1 MNQPSNPLLNQQPQY
16 HQPQQFGQQ
25 QAPVMTIGDWIVTSI
40 VLAIP
45 LVNLIMAFVWGFGSN
60 TNPNKANYCK
70 AWLIVIAIFVALYI
84 LLVVFAIGAGAA
96 AGRYQSA
103 GIFKQEGRL
112 TTCFRVFRRPLC
124 LPSDIFQTA

>member
-70 AWLIVIAIFVALYI
+70 AWLIFMAIVVALYI
-84 LLVVFAIGAGAA
+84 LLVVFVIGAGAA
-96 AGRYQSA
+96 ANKPEHSNKEA
-103 GIFKQEGRL
+103 
-112 TTCFRVFRRPLC
+112 V
-124 LPSDIFQTA
+124 

>member
-16 HQPQQFGQQ
+16 HQPQQFSQQ

-70 AWLIVIAIFVALYI
+70 AWLIFIAIVVARYI

-96 AGRYQSA
+96 AGQYQ
-103 GIFKQEGRL
+103 
-112 TTCFRVFRRPLC
+112 
-124 LPSDIFQTA
+124 

>member
-1 MNQPSNPLLNQQPQY
+1 
-16 HQPQQFGQQ
+16 
-25 QAPVMTIGDWIVTSI
+25 MTIGDWIVTSI

-84 LLVVFAIGAGAA
+84 LLAVFVIGAGAA
-96 AGRYQSA
+96 AGQYQ
-103 GIFKQEGRL
+103 
-112 TTCFRVFRRPLC
+112 
-124 LPSDIFQTA
+124 

>member
-16 HQPQQFGQQ
+16 HQPQQFNQQ

-40 VLAIP
+40 
-45 LVNLIMAFVWGFGSN
+45 VWGFGSN

-70 AWLIVIAIFVALYI
+70 AWLIFIAIVVALYI

-96 AGRYQSA
+96 AGRYQ
-103 GIFKQEGRL
+103 
-112 TTCFRVFRRPLC
+112 
-124 LPSDIFQTA
+124 

>member
-45 LVNLIMAFVWGFGSN
+45 LVNLIMDAPVVTELIQGDLN
-60 TNPNKANYCK
+60 TRNLKVELDKLLDPAYRDKLQRDYQVLRERLGNEGASRRT
-70 AWLIVIAIFVALYI
+70 AQAIYNSLQDK
-84 LLVVFAIGAGAA
+84 
-96 AGRYQSA
+96 RHNDRS
-103 GIFKQEGRL
+103 
-112 TTCFRVFRRPLC
+112 
-124 LPSDIFQTA
+124 